1 MDFYLFLKYIGNII
15 NKKMSKRLTGNTV
28 KNFWIMLNNLL
39 QMYLK
44 YSFKQSNSKTAEVTG
59 DLIGNKLVDKSTKTV
74 LSKTKDTEIP
84 KCIKI

>member
-1 MDFYLFLKYIGNII
+1 M
-15 NKKMSKRLTGNTV
+15 
-28 KNFWIMLNNLL
+28 
-39 QMYLK
+39 
-44 YSFKQSNSKTAEVTG
+44 TG